1 MRFFLSDNLCSK
13 MQLDSL
19 NKNELILCLL
29 GLNELE
35 GKVLLFLLKNPNS
48 RVIEVSE
55 SLGKHRTSVQKTL
68 SQLINRGV
76 IMRKAVNMRRG
87 YNFVYYSI
95 SKEKIKESLLK
106 DVETW
111 SDLVKG
117 RIMEW

>member
-1 MRFFLSDNLCSK
+1 MRFFLSENLCSK

-48 RVIEVSE
+48 RVVDISE

-68 SQLINRGV
+68 SQLINRGL
-76 IMRKAVNMRRG
+76 IMRKAINLRRG
-87 YNFVYYSI
+87 YNFVYYPI
-95 SKEKIKESLLK
+95 SKEKIKENLLK

-111 SDLVKG
+111 SELVKG